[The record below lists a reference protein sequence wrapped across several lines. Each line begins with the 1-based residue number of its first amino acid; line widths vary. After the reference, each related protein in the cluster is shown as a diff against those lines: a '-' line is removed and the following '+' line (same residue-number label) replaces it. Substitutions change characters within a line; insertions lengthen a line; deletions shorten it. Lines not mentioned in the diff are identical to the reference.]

1 MSFLNPEEETEGTGL
16 MLLVC
21 DTAESSVALP
31 PTPPGYGSGRGECQ
45 EQIGQWSIVKG
56 VDRDCT
62 QGLVCLLLSFP
73 PHLAR

>member
-1 MSFLNPEEETEGTGL
+1 

-31 PTPPGYGSGRGECQ
+31 PTPPGYGSGKGRCQ
-45 EQIGQWSIVKG
+45 EQIGWWSVVKG
-56 VDRDCT
+56 VVSDRM
-62 QGLVCLLLSFP
+62 QALVCLPLSFP